1 MRAAVAR
8 GSAAKVREA
17 EATARAATRGAVVSL
32 VAMRERVATAER
44 AEAKVAHCARQQ
56 TRGEFR

>member
-17 EATARAATRGAVVSL
+17 EATARVAAARVGAE
-32 VAMRERVATAER
+32 VAK
-44 AEAKVAHCARQQ
+44 EAAA
-56 TRGEFR
+56 